1 MVVEIK
7 RLVCDGHVMKWLFAS
22 GLAWLEHHK
31 DKVNKLNV
39 FPVPDGDT
47 GSNMLLTMRK
57 GYESIKAMDDAHV
70 GIIVNA
76 MAEGSLLGARGNSG
90 VILSQLLHG
99 FSQTVRGHEVFDA
112 ELLALACDSAVEMA
126 YDAVTEPTEGTI
138 LTVARESTEVLKE
151 VAQKNRDLVD
161 CLGVMLE
168 AARDSLAKTPELL
181 PVLKSAGVVDSGGQG
196 LVFILEGMWR
206 VLNGQPVEINTNG
219 HAERQEVFAPP
230 EHEWENELPP
240 DDERGYGYD
249 VQFLMRGAAMD
260 VQKVRGDIEAM
271 GWSALVV
278 GSPELIKVHVHVYN
292 PGEPINY
299 AVQNSQAIDD
309 VVVENMQ
316 LQYEAFRQRQAE
328 KKLSEENEVEGVAVI
343 AVASGDGLKQLFH
356 ESMVARIIHGGQTMN
371 PSVDDFVQ
379 AIKSLPNDEIII
391 LPNNRNI
398 IKAAQQAAKIVENKR
413 VQVVETVTVPEG
425 IGAML
430 GYLDMQDAGL
440 DDVHGS
446 MADYA
451 AGIITAQVTNAT
463 RDAKNEHTTVS
474 EGQYIGILS
483 NDLVVGGDAL
493 NGVVRDLLYKAN
505 AADHEL
511 ITLYYG
517 KDVEESEIRFM
528 VEMLESEF
536 DDQRFEV
543 VYGGQPL
550 YPLLIGIE

>member
-1 MVVEIK
+1 
-7 RLVCDGHVMKWLFAS
+7 
-22 GLAWLEHHK
+22 
-31 DKVNKLNV
+31 
-39 FPVPDGDT
+39 
-47 GSNMLLTMRK
+47 
-57 GYESIKAMDDAHV
+57 
-70 GIIVNA
+70 
-76 MAEGSLLGARGNSG
+76 
-90 VILSQLLHG
+90 
-99 FSQTVRGHEVFDA
+99 
-112 ELLALACDSAVEMA
+112 
-126 YDAVTEPTEGTI
+126 
-138 LTVARESTEVLKE
+138 
-151 VAQKNRDLVD
+151 
-161 CLGVMLE
+161 
-168 AARDSLAKTPELL
+168 
-181 PVLKSAGVVDSGGQG
+181 
-196 LVFILEGMWR
+196 
-206 VLNGQPVEINTNG
+206 
-219 HAERQEVFAPP
+219 
-230 EHEWENELPP
+230 
-240 DDERGYGYD
+240 
-249 VQFLMRGAAMD
+249 
-260 VQKVRGDIEAM
+260 
-271 GWSALVV
+271 
-278 GSPELIKVHVHVYN
+278 
-292 PGEPINY
+292 
-299 AVQNSQAIDD
+299 
-309 VVVENMQ
+309 
-316 LQYEAFRQRQAE
+316 
-328 KKLSEENEVEGVAVI
+328 VAVI